1 MLLLAA
7 ATLALF
13 GALQTGT
20 DYAGSIEQ
28 WRRQREASLRS
39 EDGWLAV
46 CGLFWLEEGDNAVG
60 SAPGSPVLL
69 PPDAAPARAGSIRLS
84 GDRAVFTAA
93 PGVRALRHGEPVE
106 TAELRP
112 DASGSQDVLQLGRL
126 KLLLIKRGGRYA
138 IRLRDPECALRRNF
152 RGLRWFPVRE
162 EWRIPARFLPA
173 PAGRTLVLDTI
184 IGTQEE
190 SPMAGEVEF
199 ERGGRTFRLQAARSG
214 QRLFIVFRDA
224 TAGKT
229 TYAAARFLY
238 ADPPQDGRV
247 ILDFN
252 QAINPPCAYN
262 PYTTCPLPPPQN
274 RLPIEIPAG
283 EMLYQAE
290 PTPAAAR

>member
-1 MLLLAA
+1 MLRLPAT
-7 ATLALF
+7 TLALLTF
-13 GALQTGT
+13 LSTGPE
-20 DYAGSIEQ
+20 YPKRIEQ
-28 WRRQREASLRS
+28 WRAQREASLRS

-46 CGLFWLEEGDNAVG
+46 CGLFWLEEGENVVG
-60 SAPGSPVLL
+60 SAPGSQVLL
-69 PPDAAPARAGSIRLS
+69 PADAAPARVGVIRLD
-84 GDRAVFTAA
+84 GDRAEFTAA
-93 PGVRALRHGEPVE
+93 PGVRALRNGEPA
-106 TAELRP
+106 TKAELRS
-112 DASGSQDVLQLGRL
+112 DATGNPDVLQVGRL
-126 KLLLIKRGGRYA
+126 KLLLIKRGPRYG

-162 EWRIPARFLPA
+162 EWRISARFLPA
-173 PAGRTLVLDTI
+173 PADRKLVVDTI

-190 SPMAGEVEF
+190 MPLAGEVEF
-199 ERGGRTFRLQAARSG
+199 DREGRTFRLQAARSG

-229 TYAAARFLY
+229 TYAAGRFLY

-283 EMLYQAE
+283 EMVYE
-290 PTPAAAR
+290 FPK

>member
-1 MLLLAA
+1 MLLFPGG
-7 ATLALF
+7 TLALF
-13 GALQTGT
+13 VLLQTAT
-20 DYAGSIEQ
+20 DYVASIEQ

-46 CGLFWLEEGDNAVG
+46 CGLFWLEEGENTVG
-60 SAPGSPVLL
+60 SAPSSQVLL
-69 PPDAAPARAGSIRLS
+69 PPDAAPASAGAIRLT

-93 PGVRALRHGEPVE
+93 PGVRALRNGELIE
-106 TAELRP
+106 TAQLRP
-112 DASGSQDVLQLGRL
+112 DSSGGEDILQLGRL
-126 KLLLIKRGGRYA
+126 KLLLIKRGPRYA
-138 IRLRDPECALRRNF
+138 IRLRDPECSLRKNF
-152 RGLRWFPVRE
+152 RGLRWFPVHER
-162 EWRIPARFLPA
+162 WRIPARMLPA
-173 PAGRTLVLDTI
+173 PTDRKLVVDTI
-184 IGTQEE
+184 IGTQQEMP
-190 SPMAGEVEF
+190 SAGEVEF
-199 ERGGRTFRLQAARSG
+199 ELQGRTFRLQAAWSG

-238 ADPPQDGRV
+238 ADPPQEGRV

-283 EMLYQAE
+283 EMLYAGE
-290 PTPAAAR
+290 PAPPRAR